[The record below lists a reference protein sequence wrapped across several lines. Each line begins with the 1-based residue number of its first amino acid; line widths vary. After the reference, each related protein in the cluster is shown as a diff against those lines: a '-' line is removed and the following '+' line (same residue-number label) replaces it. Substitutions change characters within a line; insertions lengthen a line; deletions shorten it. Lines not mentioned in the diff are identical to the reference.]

1 MIQVK
6 NINKTF
12 DNGVVG
18 LKNISCTFY
27 DKSFNLIMGHS
38 GSGKTTLLQV
48 ASLMLK
54 PSSGS
59 IIIDDIE
66 AISLKPYKQTIFRR
80 DNIGFVFQSYL
91 LHPQLSALD
100 NILLALYANENIT
113 DTQAKDKAFELL
125 DQVGL
130 SDRASHKPKELS
142 GGEQQRVAIAR
153 ALANNPKYIFADEP
167 TGNLDEENEK
177 KILEIL
183 MELKKEHCIVM
194 VSHNIIAEKYADR
207 IFDMSQ
213 GEVTERT

>member
-113 DTQAKDKAFELL
+113 DTQAKD
-125 DQVGL
+125 
-130 SDRASHKPKELS
+130 
-142 GGEQQRVAIAR
+142 
-153 ALANNPKYIFADEP
+153 
-167 TGNLDEENEK
+167 
-177 KILEIL
+177 
-183 MELKKEHCIVM
+183 
-194 VSHNIIAEKYADR
+194 
-207 IFDMSQ
+207 
-213 GEVTERT
+213 